1 MIAMKLRFWL
11 FEVKSNPRNGLP
23 EPDTGSTKVGRNF
36 NLSDADSIVSIE
48 MDLFFRPF
56 NVPVK
61 ELDEAEHR
69 HEVIRGVL
77 GDGAGDVLQKCPHHV
92 FSASSESELFC
103 TMILGLK

>member
-1 MIAMKLRFWL
+1 MKLHFWL

-23 EPDTGSTKVGRNF
+23 EPDTGSNF

-48 MDLFFRPF
+48 IVSFFRPF

-92 FSASSESELFC
+92 FSASSESKLLC
-103 TMILGLK
+103 TMILGLKKVKK